1 MVGLLGGQLE
11 AARNVDLACGGELV
25 VGPQAHALVA
35 GCACEAEALVDE
47 PRAEPLPASL
57 GGDEQDPQDGGVGI
71 AWVGDAEDASD
82 ALACELRYP
91 GSVSY
96 THLDVYKRQASVL
109 ALGGGAAL
117 PAAMA
122 SPTAASQIKSVFQ
135 TVLTAEYF
143 GPASSVCSHLTA
155 KGVAEWTSYPGNGHT
170 CIQAFDLLRHDLT
183 HRIAGDE
190 NSGYSTRQ
198 WRSVVHEIVSTL
210 TVSVHGESGTAVGQS
225 GIPGETALV
234 DINGH
239 WTFNSPPPI
248 VSS

>member
-91 GSVSY
+91 GCFACGVMGLCEVGDDPY
-96 THLDVYKRQASVL
+96 DERLEVCIPAEL
-109 ALGGGAAL
+109 AR
-117 PAAMA
+117 
-122 SPTAASQIKSVFQ
+122 
-135 TVLTAEYF
+135 
-143 GPASSVCSHLTA
+143 VC
-155 KGVAEWTSYPGNGHT
+155 
-170 CIQAFDLLRHDLT
+170 
-183 HRIAGDE
+183 
-190 NSGYSTRQ
+190 
-198 WRSVVHEIVSTL
+198 L
-210 TVSVHGESGTAVGQS
+210 TVGRYDPAEVARL
-225 GIPGETALV
+225 PDAA
-234 DINGH
+234 DYR
-239 WTFNSPPPI
+239 
-248 VSS
+248 